1 MLGLTL
7 QQSLR
12 YTKHVKVKLYEA
24 NQCLYILRAL
34 RKEGYTQDAIGHL
47 FKAIVLPK
55 FMYALPVYG
64 ASSSDVNLVQRFLA
78 RCYKRRYISECIDI
92 NEILEKIDRKLFK
105 KIKENVTSP
114 LHDMLPVT
122 KESSRRLR
130 RQTPLLP
137 RVHTER
143 FKNCFFNRIIFK
155 YKLSI

>member
-1 MLGLTL
+1 
-7 QQSLR
+7 
-12 YTKHVKVKLYEA
+12 
-24 NQCLYILRAL
+24 
-34 RKEGYTQDAIGHL
+34 
-47 FKAIVLPK
+47 
-55 FMYALPVYG
+55 MYALPVYG

-92 NEILEKIDRKLFK
+92 NEILEKI
-105 KIKENVTSP
+105 KENATSP

>member
-1 MLGLTL
+1 MLLTATKKCVESSEDWKL
-7 QQSLR
+7 KGWRFRLR
-12 YTKHVKVKLYEA
+12 NHETYFA
-24 NQCLYILRAL
+24 NRAL
-34 RKEGYTQDAIGHL
+34 RKEGYTQDAIDHL

-78 RCYKRRYISECIDI
+78 RCYKRRYISDCIDI

-105 KIKENVTSP
+105 KIKENATSP

-137 RVHTER
+137 RVYTER
-143 FKNCFFNRIIFK
+143 FKNCFFLIE
-155 YKLSI
+155 

>member
-1 MLGLTL
+1 MVDGERGRQNVLEKDLRRGVMEVLFLPLGR
-7 QQSLR
+7 S
-12 YTKHVKVKLYEA
+12 VKAFV
-24 NQCLYILRAL
+24 
-34 RKEGYTQDAIGHL
+34 TDDAIDHL

-105 KIKENVTSP
+105 KIKENATSP

-137 RVHTER
+137 RVYTER
-143 FKNCFFNRIIFK
+143 FKNCFFNRVIFK

>member
-1 MLGLTL
+1 MFARGMSSFTHTWMNLGCQKCL
-7 QQSLR
+7 QS
-12 YTKHVKVKLYEA
+12 TSAMPV
-24 NQCLYILRAL
+24 IMPRAHTETCHMTS
-34 RKEGYTQDAIGHL
+34 RI
-47 FKAIVLPK
+47 
-55 FMYALPVYG
+55 ALPVYS

-130 RQTPLLP
+130 RQTL
-137 RVHTER
+137 
-143 FKNCFFNRIIFK
+143 
-155 YKLSI
+155 